1 GFLQPKIPRFH
12 RNHFHVL
19 RRPFSERAVVVALSS
34 IVLHEASLRPTDLPL
49 AMTPADR
56 RGPASRTRRFKPWTR
71 LDALASFWSFRY
83 EPIRYPHRDE
93 TEALRG
99 DARRIGDDLRGVIA
113 HGAVRESIK
122 RD

>member
-1 GFLQPKIPRFH
+1 M
-12 RNHFHVL
+12 NL
-19 RRPFSERAVVVALSS
+19 RL
-34 IVLHEASLRPTDLPL
+34 TD
-49 AMTPADR
+49 
-56 RGPASRTRRFKPWTR
+56 
-71 LDALASFWSFRY
+71 
-83 EPIRYPHRDE
+83 DE